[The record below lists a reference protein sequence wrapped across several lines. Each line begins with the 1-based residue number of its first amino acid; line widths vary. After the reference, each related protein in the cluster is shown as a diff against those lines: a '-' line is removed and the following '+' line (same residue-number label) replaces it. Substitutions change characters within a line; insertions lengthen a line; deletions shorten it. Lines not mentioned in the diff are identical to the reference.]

1 MLPILMENI
10 FGGSF
15 MHSRRILM
23 LLIPLCLISLGVSL
37 WFMLFPVDEAP
48 QETEPV
54 LILSQQ
60 NGQLATFLPQDTAHA
75 DPTQIY
81 PVYTRLLPEIDQREL
96 AAGIEIYSDTQL
108 NRLLEDYG
116 L

>member
-1 MLPILMENI
+1 
-10 FGGSF
+10 

-37 WFMLFPVDEAP
+37 WFMLFLVDEAP

-75 DPTQIY
+75 DPTQVY

-96 AAGIEIYSDTQL
+96 AAGIEIYSDAQL